1 MNEEEPKELVAKNIE
16 MADDLKLFQKFDEK
30 GLISIKTLVLKNPD
44 SRSKSEEMF
53 LVLFLKI
60 KHSEIF

>member
-1 MNEEEPKELVAKNIE
+1 MAKNIE